1 MSSIRF
7 SKEMAVATLTD
18 SPEGIPLASTAVPIE
33 VKVDNLNKIYVAVAV
48 DGEGVSYLYY
58 R

>member
-1 MSSIRF
+1 
-7 SKEMAVATLTD
+7 MAVATLTD